1 MSDKTSTTSGN
12 ESYEEEDAYY
22 DDLAE
27 EWEGV
32 GGGGGSGAGGAKK
45 KKPAKPTTVGRKRVG
60 GTQAWGTS
68 EQVCAKGCVK
78 KCCSGLSKKTPSAL

>member
-1 MSDKTSTTSGN
+1 MSDKTSTHSGN
-12 ESYEEEDAYY
+12 ESYAEDEAYY

-27 EWEGV
+27 EWEGGFI
-32 GGGGGSGAGGAKK
+32 GGGGGGAKK

-68 EQVCAKGCVK
+68 EQVCAKGCAK
-78 KCCSGLSKKTPSAL
+78 KCCSGLAKKTPATL

>member
-12 ESYEEEDAYY
+12 ESYEEGDNYY

-27 EWEGV
+27 EWEGGFV
-32 GGGGGSGAGGAKK
+32 GGAGGGGAKK

-60 GTQAWGTS
+60 GSQAWGTS
-68 EQVCAKGCVK
+68 EQVCAKGCAK